1 MSIRVNGKLILG
13 PETNNLMNTNHNN
26 LKVYASS
33 PKITNSMADAPEIDD
48 FKLYNLRLI
57 KNRIS

>member
-1 MSIRVNGKLILG
+1 MEIRVNGKLILG
-13 PETNNLMNTNHNN
+13 PETNNLMDTNPKS

-33 PKITNSMADAPEIDD
+33 PKMASMADAPMIDD

-57 KNRIS
+57 KNRKG